1 MEFED
6 RLVHDEHKAMY
17 RYWMSKRPAPDRLPA
32 RRDIDPLDFP
42 AALPRVALIDVLDE
56 AGGVHF
62 VYRLAGTEIAER
74 AGRDPTGKR
83 FDDLYGGEYLDAALT
98 LYREIAA
105 KGEPHLSE
113 RVFPRIEGR
122 EFLRYDR
129 MILPLAADGATV
141 DMLLLVISAL
151 QSLRD
156 DGDGT
161 LRPVR

>member
-1 MEFED
+1 MDLEEQ
-6 RLVHDEHKAMY
+6 LVHEDHKAMY
-17 RYWMSKRPAPDRLPA
+17 RYWVSKRPAPDRLPA

-42 AALPRVALIDVLDE
+42 ATLPRLALIDVVE
-56 AGGVHF
+56 EPSGTHF

-83 FDDLYGGEYLDAALT
+83 FDALYAGEYLEGALA

-113 RVFPRIEGR
+113 RVFPRIAGR

-129 MILPLAADGATV
+129 LILPLAADGINV
-141 DMLLLVISAL
+141 DMLLLVVSAP
-151 QSLRD
+151 QPLRD